1 MADIYIFKRIE
12 KKYKLSEEKK
22 SLLMSKICDRLIPDE
37 HGVSTICSLYLDT
50 PSFLLIRNSI
60 DAVSYKEKLR
70 LRSYGV
76 PTADSKVFFEIKKK
90 LDGVVYKRRV
100 SMSRSA
106 AIEYIKSGKKPLT
119 GQIMDEIHWA
129 MEYYERPM
137 PRAALF
143 YEREAYT
150 VKDED
155 GLRITFDTGVRYRT
169 EDLEDPKDSHG
180 KKIVPDD
187 MTIMEIKTGGAMPL
201 WLSHIL
207 DECKIFPSKFSKYG
221 TAYLDMLK
229 ALSDMKTLT
238 NNKGVPNHA

>member
-12 KKYKLSEEKK
+12 KKYRLTDDKK
-22 SLLMSKICDRLIPDE
+22 ARLMSLIAERLIPDE
-37 HGVSTICSLYLDT
+37 HGVSTICNLYLDT

-76 PTADSKVFFEIKKK
+76 PKGDSKVFFEIKKK
-90 LDGVVYKRRV
+90 LCGVVYKRRA
-100 SMSRSA
+100 SMTRDEA
-106 AIEYIKSGKKPLT
+106 LDYIKNGVKPIE
-119 GQIMDEIHWA
+119 GQIMDELHWT
-129 MEYYERPM
+129 MEYYGRPF
-137 PRAALF
+137 PRTALF

-150 VKDED
+150 VKDEA

-169 EDLEDPKDSHG
+169 DELEDPKNSYG
-180 KKIVPDD
+180 KKIIPDD

-207 DECKIFPSKFSKYG
+207 DECEIFPSKFSKYG
-221 TAYLDMLK
+221 TAYHDMLK
-229 ALSDMKTLT
+229 SKVND
-238 NNKGVPNHA
+238 KGVLNHV